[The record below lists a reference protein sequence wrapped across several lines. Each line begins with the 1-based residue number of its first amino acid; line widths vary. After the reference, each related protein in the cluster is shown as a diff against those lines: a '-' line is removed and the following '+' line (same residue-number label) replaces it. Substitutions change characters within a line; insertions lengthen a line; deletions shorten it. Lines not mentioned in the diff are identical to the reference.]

1 MMRSYKKRTFDAF
14 KATIEFEEEC
24 GEILLGW
31 GIKKPF
37 LKSGRAWS

>member
-1 MMRSYKKRTFDAF
+1 MMRSYKKRTFDVF
-14 KATIEFEEEC
+14 KATIDFEEEYE
-24 GEILLGW
+24 EILLGR